1 MNNGPCEYCGAALP
15 FGVDKPTRRVRSHH
29 FQNCSMR
36 PQREAVEQPR
46 REWQGLTVEFI
57 REAIDD
63 NGLDW
68 HNGWTVGDDSVN
80 RYLNLARAIEQAL
93 KERNT

>member
-1 MNNGPCEYCGAALP
+1 
-15 FGVDKPTRRVRSHH
+15 
-29 FQNCSMR
+29 MR